1 MISVSRAL
9 RSLVRQKKVLVLSW
23 LDTQFG
29 EEIADRRL
37 TYEGG
42 RIILTE
48 IACLSSRD
56 LSMGTCY
63 CYSHPTWREYEI
75 SRRDALDMIRESLQR
90 GDLEIWDE
98 QPYMWATRVLV

>member
-1 MISVSRAL
+1 MRVNHLLS
-9 RSLVRQKKVLVLSW
+9 SLIRQKKVLVLSW
-23 LDTQFG
+23 LRTQFG

-37 TYEGG
+37 SYKDG

-48 IACLSSRD
+48 IACPSSRD
-56 LSMGTCY
+56 LGMGTCY

-90 GDLEIWDE
+90 GDIEIWDE
-98 QPYMWATRVLV
+98 HPYMWATQVLV

>member
-1 MISVSRAL
+1 MVSVRDSL
-9 RSLVRQKKVLVLSW
+9 SSLVRQRKVLVLSW
-23 LDTQFG
+23 LHTQFG

-37 TYEGG
+37 SYEGG

-48 IACLSSRD
+48 IACPSSRD
-56 LSMGTCY
+56 LGMGTCY

-75 SRRDALDMIRESLQR
+75 SRKVALDMIRESLQR
-90 GDLEIWDE
+90 GDLEICDE